1 MMTRPLVFVCAG
13 GTGGHLFPAQA
24 LASALNA
31 RGIEVDLVTDERATK
46 YGQDFPAR
54 QTHLIAAD
62 TVRSKNPIALAKTAL
77 SIGRGVLAARALI
90 RRERPVAVVGF
101 GGYPTLPPL
110 LAATFLKV
118 PTLIHEA
125 NGVMGRANA
134 WLAPRVTAIATS
146 FPGALNAHPALAVKA
161 TATGNPVRPNVI
173 AAADIRYD
181 IPSGDSPVRLL
192 VFGGSQGARVMAD
205 VVPPA
210 IELLSPQILDRLQI
224 VQQARD
230 EDHTRVTG
238 TYTRLGLRHD
248 VRAFF
253 TELPGKMALA
263 QLVVA
268 RSGAGTV
275 AELAAIGRPSILIPL
290 PHALDNDQ
298 LANATLLAKAGGAVL
313 MQQQDFTPK
322 ALAETLTGLIGEPG
336 RLATMALGARRMGA
350 PDAAERLA
358 SLVLQTAGLTQT
370 GV

>member
-1 MMTRPLVFVCAG
+1 MAPLVLVCAG

-24 LASALNA
+24 LAVALNA
-31 RGIEVDLVTDERATK
+31 RGVTVDLVTDERATR

-54 QTHLIAAD
+54 QTHLIPAD
-62 TVRSKNPIALAKTAL
+62 TVRSKNPVALAKTAL
-77 SIGRGVLAARALI
+77 SIGRGVMTARALMK
-90 RRERPVAVVGF
+90 RERPVAVVGF
-101 GGYPTLPPL
+101 GGYPTLPPV
-110 LAATFLKV
+110 LAATLLNI
-118 PTLIHEA
+118 PTIIHEA

-146 FPGALNAHPALAVKA
+146 FAGALESKPALAGKA
-161 TATGNPVRPNVI
+161 TATGNPIRPNVI
-173 AAADIRYD
+173 AAAETRYD
-181 IPSGDSPVRLL
+181 IPSGDSPMRLL

-210 IELLSPQILDRLQI
+210 VELLSPQILDRLQI

-230 EDHTRVTG
+230 EDLARVVG
-238 TYTRLGLRHD
+238 VYTKLGLRHD
-248 VRAFF
+248 VRPFF
-253 TELPGKMALA
+253 ADLPMKMALSH
-263 QLVVA
+263 LVVS

-298 LANATLLAKAGGAVL
+298 LANANLLAKAGGAVL
-313 MQQQDFTPK
+313 MQQRDFTPK
-322 ALAETLTGLIGEPG
+322 ALAETLTGLVGEPG

-370 GV
+370 GA